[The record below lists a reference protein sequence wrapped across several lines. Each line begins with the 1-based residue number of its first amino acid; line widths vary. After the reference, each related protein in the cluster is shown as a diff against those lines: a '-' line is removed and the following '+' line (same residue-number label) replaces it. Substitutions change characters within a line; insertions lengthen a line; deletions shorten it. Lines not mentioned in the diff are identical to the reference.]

1 MKEIYSFEVNKKVEK
16 TVEEKKQEDGKEI
29 TVTST
34 STEDVPVNIILRKP
48 RRSDYD
54 EAELYYGVQLSEG
67 IKAGLLTRALLA
79 KRFSNDGG
87 VLSEN
92 DKDEYAD
99 LYVEM
104 FDIQNEIER
113 LSILKESEKIENHQ
127 ESLNQLIKKQA
138 VAKKNIQE
146 FEMSQAALFD
156 QTAETRARNKTILWW
171 ILNMSYLQEGN
182 DYSPYFGEGSFEEK
196 LDRYDQ
202 YEEVGEEFD
211 EEVIRKLIY
220 YVSFWY
226 VGKATNRSDF
236 EQVLKELETQSEGIV
251 ENNKSKEDDL
261 TEAVEE
267 AVEQIAE
274 ETSKEKP
281 KAKKK
286 KAPAKKE
293 KDIPQEEN
301 SSSDSPM
308 E

>member
-16 TVEEKKQEDGKEI
+16 KVEEKKQEDGKEV

-34 STEDVPVNIILRKP
+34 ETEEVPTNIVIRKP

-54 EAELYYGVQLSEG
+54 EAELYYGVQLSNG

-99 LYVEM
+99 LYVDL

-113 LSILKESEKIENHQ
+113 LSIVSESEKKPDHQ
-127 ESLNQLIKKQA
+127 EVLNALIKRQA
-138 VAKKNIQE
+138 VSKKNIQD

-171 ILNMSYLQEGN
+171 ILHLSYLQEGN
-182 DYSPYFGEGSFEEK
+182 DYKPYFGDGSLENRLEQ
-196 LDRYDQ
+196 YDV
-202 YEEVGEEFD
+202 YEEEGDEFD

-236 EQVLKELETQSEGIV
+236 ESLLKELEAQSEDII
-251 ENNKSKEDDL
+251 EEYKDKES
-261 TEAVEE
+261 
-267 AVEQIAE
+267 E
-274 ETSKEKP
+274 ETKTEEPQEEPQEEVKEEP
-281 KAKKK
+281 QEESQEEV
-286 KAPAKKE
+286 KKE
-293 KDIPQEEN
+293 VPEEEN

>member
-1 MKEIYSFEVNKKVEK
+1 MKEIYSFEVKKSIEK
-16 TVEEKKQEDGKEI
+16 KVEEKKQEDGKEV

-34 STEDVPVNIILRKP
+34 EVEEVPTNIVIRKP

-54 EAELYYGVQLSEG
+54 EAELYYGVQLSNG

-99 LYVEM
+99 LYVDL

-113 LSILKESEKIENHQ
+113 LSIISESEKKPDHQ
-127 ESLNQLIKKQA
+127 EAINALIKKQA
-138 VAKKNIQE
+138 VSKKNIQE

-171 ILNMSYLQEGN
+171 ILHLSYLQEGN
-182 DYSPYFGEGSFEEK
+182 DYKPYFGDGSLEDRLE
-196 LDRYDQ
+196 RYDV
-202 YEEVGEEFD
+202 YEEEGDEFD

-236 EQVLKELETQSEGIV
+236 ESLLKELEAQSEDII
-251 ENNKSKEDDL
+251 EEYKDKES
-261 TEAVEE
+261 
-267 AVEQIAE
+267 E
-274 ETSKEKP
+274 ETKTEEPQEEPQEEVKEEV
-281 KAKKK
+281 
-286 KAPAKKE
+286 KE
-293 KDIPQEEN
+293 EVPEEEN

>member
-1 MKEIYSFEVNKKVEK
+1 MKEIYSFEIDREVEK
-16 TVEEKKQEDGKEI
+16 TVEEKKQENGKEV

-34 STEDVPVNIILRKP
+34 VTEKVPVEIVIKKP

-92 DKDEYAD
+92 DKDEYSD
-99 LYVEM
+99 LYTNL
-104 FDIQNEIER
+104 FNIQNDIER
-113 LSILKESEKIENHQ
+113 ITLTKESERASDYQ
-127 ESLNQLIKKQA
+127 ETLNNLLRQQA
-138 VAKKNIQE
+138 IAKKDIQE

-171 ILNMSYLQEGN
+171 ILHLSYVKEGD
-182 DYSPYFGEGSFEEK
+182 DYTEYFGNGSVENR
-196 LDRYDQ
+196 LSMYDD
-202 YEEVGEEFD
+202 YEENGTDFD

-226 VGKATNRSDF
+226 VRKSTNRTDF
-236 EQVLKELETQSEGIV
+236 EQLLKDLEESSEQII
-251 ENNKSKEDDL
+251 ENNSKPEGGDQEEVKQEE
-261 TEAVEE
+261 TPEEE
-267 AVEQIAE
+267 ASE
-274 ETSKEKP
+274 E
-281 KAKKK
+281 
-286 KAPAKKE
+286 KAPE
-293 KDIPQEEN
+293 EEN

>member
-99 LYVEM
+99 LYVEL

-113 LSILKESEKIENHQ
+113 LSILKESEKLENHQ
-127 ESLNQLIKKQA
+127 ESLNELIKKQA
-138 VAKKNIQE
+138 IAKKNVQE

-171 ILNMSYLQEGN
+171 ILHMSYLQEGN
-182 DYSPYFGEGSFEEK
+182 DYKPYFGDGSLE
-196 LDRYDQ
+196 DRLEQYDI
-202 YEEVGEEFD
+202 YEEEGNEFD

-236 EQVLKELETQSEGIV
+236 ESVLKELEAQSEQILEDNDPNNSENTDAIKEVV
-251 ENNKSKEDDL
+251 EEL
-261 TEAVEE
+261 VEEVVEE
-267 AVEQIAE
+267 AEE
-274 ETSKEKP
+274 ETPQE
-281 KAKKK
+281 
-286 KAPAKKE
+286 E
-293 KDIPQEEN
+293 TPQEEN